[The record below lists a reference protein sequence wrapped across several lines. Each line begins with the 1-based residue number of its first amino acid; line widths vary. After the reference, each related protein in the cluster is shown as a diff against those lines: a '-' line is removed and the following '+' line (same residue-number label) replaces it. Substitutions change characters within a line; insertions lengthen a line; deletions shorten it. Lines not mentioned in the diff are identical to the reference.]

1 MNAVIVGCSSMA
13 KAVFAAQ
20 KKMNTDYPTVFID
33 RKYHADPAA
42 MRDHLSAAIR
52 DLPGSIDAVLTA
64 MGFCGGSWA
73 DIDTDKTV
81 VIPRVDDCI
90 SLMLH
95 TDDTWHFNL
104 KQATHLYM
112 RDAYGESF
120 GAMREML
127 RKKYGRQKGDETFA
141 GWFAPF
147 TDLDVIDAGLYDCHN
162 EKFRDK
168 AAAEAAA
175 TGCNL
180 NYVRGSNILMEKL
193 VSGRWDHQFIVAPPH
208 HLLSEKDFR
217 SPRG

>member
-120 GAMREML
+120 GQCAKCCGKNTAGKKATKLLPDGLL
-127 RKKYGRQKGDETFA
+127 R
-141 GWFAPF
+141 
-147 TDLDVIDAGLYDCHN
+147 LL
-162 EKFRDK
+162 
-168 AAAEAAA
+168 
-175 TGCNL
+175 
-180 NYVRGSNILMEKL
+180 ILM
-193 VSGRWDHQFIVAPPH
+193 
-208 HLLSEKDFR
+208 
-217 SPRG
+217 